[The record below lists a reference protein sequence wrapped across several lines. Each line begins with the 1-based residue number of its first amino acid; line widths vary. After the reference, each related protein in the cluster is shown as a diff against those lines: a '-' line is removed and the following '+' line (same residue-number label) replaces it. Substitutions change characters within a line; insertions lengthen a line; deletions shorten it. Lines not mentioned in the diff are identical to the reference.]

1 MGSVKIDVIN
11 NDLLNMNDL
20 KEQLINGITYSIKNN
35 VLKLRGTATANKTL
49 IFNNKKEV
57 NLKADTYTLS
67 VNKSGTITDGSP
79 YAWIL
84 YLS

>member
-35 VLKLRGTATANKTL
+35 VLKLRGTATAKKKL
-49 IFNNKKEV
+49 I
-57 NLKADTYTLS
+57 
-67 VNKSGTITDGSP
+67 
-79 YAWIL
+79 
-84 YLS
+84 